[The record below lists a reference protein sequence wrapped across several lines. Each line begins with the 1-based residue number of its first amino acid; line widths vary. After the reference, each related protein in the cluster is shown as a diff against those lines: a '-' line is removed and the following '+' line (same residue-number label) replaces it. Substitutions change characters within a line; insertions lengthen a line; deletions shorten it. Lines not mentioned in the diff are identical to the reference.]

1 MKKRSFRIFAT
12 KHPLTAICVVSVVA
26 GILLSAAGI
35 IITAITARTPI
46 RSFGEFVA
54 EFFILGT
61 MFGVALG
68 LFVLLPVILTLI
80 QIISLWREVKGKE
93 YLSEI
98 RHLDL
103 VTIGLGILYNILVLS
118 MLDAVSFNSDWSV
131 VLYNTEKHTPIFTET
146 YPTIWVIIVAAVL
159 GYMIVHFIPLKKMP
173 PLVFVLGLSAM
184 YLGTGLSI
192 FWFVQVFKGKVLLEA
207 CLVLLPICCL
217 CITARTVIRKV
228 KEWNRM
234 KNPAEE
240 DSIKDNDETGKMK
253 AVIGKVTILHGCNQ
267 LLSDSRYWPVAAFLL
282 MWPLLGILIGI
293 LILFGQKPDA
303 IIKAWTETADWNL
316 SKRVAPQN
324 LYMDEHYLCT
334 VAAGGHEEVVKP
346 IRLGVRH
353 GHEVI
358 VNRQLC
364 VANAF
369 EQVLEEKT
377 PGFHKAVRG
386 FYDKYGFPVGK
397 LIMKSKIAA
406 DITYFVMKPLEWIFL
421 IVLYLV
427 DVNPENRIA
436 VQYTG
441 KTIHDFHL

>member
-12 KHPLTAICVVSVVA
+12 KHPLTTVCVISVSM
-26 GILLSAAGI
+26 GILLSAAGVF
-35 IITAITARTPI
+35 ITAITARTPI
-46 RSFGEFVA
+46 RSFAEFVA
-54 EFFILGT
+54 EFFTLGII
-61 MFGVALG
+61 FGIALG
-68 LFVLLPVILTLI
+68 LFVLFPVVLTLI
-80 QIISLWREVKGKE
+80 QIVSLWREVKGKE
-93 YLSEI
+93 YLPEL
-98 RHLDL
+98 RHVDL
-103 VTIGLGILYNILVLS
+103 FTIGLGVLYNILVLS
-118 MLDAVSFNSDWSV
+118 MLDAVSFDSDWPV
-131 VLYNTEKHTPIFTET
+131 VLYNTQKHTPIFTET
-146 YPTIWVIIVAAVL
+146 YPTIWVIITVAVL
-159 GYMIVHFIPLKKMP
+159 GYVIVHFIPLKKIP
-173 PLVFVLGLSAM
+173 PLVFVFGLSAM

-207 CLVLLPICCL
+207 CLFLLPICCL
-217 CITARTVIRKV
+217 CITARTVITKV

-234 KNPAEE
+234 KNLAEE
-240 DSIKDNDETGKMK
+240 DATEANVERGKTK
-253 AVIGKVTILHGCNQ
+253 VFEGKGTILHRCNQ

-293 LILFGQKPDA
+293 LVMFGQKPDA

-316 SKRVAPQN
+316 SQRVAPQN

-334 VAAGGHEEVVKP
+334 VAAGGHEEIVKP

-377 PGFHKAVRG
+377 PGFHKIVRR
-386 FYDKYGFPVGK
+386 FYDKYGFPIGR
-397 LIMKSKIAA
+397 LIMKSKVAA
-406 DITYFVMKPLEWIFL
+406 DITYFVMKPLEWMFL

>member
-1 MKKRSFRIFAT
+1 MKKYNFRKFAI
-12 KHPLTAICVVSVVA
+12 KHPLTVICVFSVIV
-26 GILLSAAGI
+26 GILLSAAWFTS
-35 IITAITARTPI
+35 TAVIAETSI
-46 RSFGEFVA
+46 RSFGEFVS
-54 EFFILGT
+54 EFFLLGT
-61 MFGVALG
+61 MFGVTLG
-68 LFVLLPVILTLI
+68 LFIVLPVLLTLI
-80 QIISLWREVKGKE
+80 QIISLWREIKQKGHVFE
-93 YLSEI
+93 L

-103 VTIGLGILYNILVLS
+103 TTIGLGVLYNIVFLS
-118 MLDAVSFNSDWSV
+118 MLGAVFFESDWPV
-131 VLYNTEKHTPIFTET
+131 VLYNTQKHTPIFTET
-146 YPTIWVIIVAAVL
+146 YPTIWVIIAAAVL
-159 GYMIVHFIPLKKMP
+159 GYVIVHFIPLKKMP

-184 YLGTGLSI
+184 YLGTALSI
-192 FWFVQVFKGKVLLEA
+192 LWFVQVFKGKALPEV
-207 CLVLLPICCL
+207 CLFLLPICCL

-228 KEWNRM
+228 REWNELSGDMEGR
-234 KNPAEE
+234 
-240 DSIKDNDETGKMK
+240 
-253 AVIGKVTILHGCNQ
+253 CNQ
-267 LLSDSRYWPVAAFLL
+267 FLSDSRYWPVAAFLL

-316 SKRVAPQN
+316 SQRVAPQN

-334 VAAGGHEEVVKP
+334 VAAGGHEDVVKP

-369 EQVLEEKT
+369 EQILEEKT
-377 PGFHKAVRG
+377 PRFHKAVRG
-386 FYDKYGFPVGK
+386 FYDKYGFPIGK
-397 LIMKSKIAA
+397 LIMKSKVAA
-406 DITYFVMKPLEWIFL
+406 DITYFVMKPLEWMFL
-421 IVLYLV
+421 IALYLV

>member
-1 MKKRSFRIFAT
+1 MKKYNFRKFAI
-12 KHPLTAICVVSVVA
+12 KHPLTVICVFSVIV
-26 GILLSAAGI
+26 GILLSAAWFAS
-35 IITAITARTPI
+35 TAVIAETSI
-46 RSFGEFVA
+46 RSFGEFVG
-54 EFFILGT
+54 EFFLLGT
-61 MFGVALG
+61 MFGVTLG
-68 LFVLLPVILTLI
+68 LFIVLPVLLTLI
-80 QIISLWREVKGKE
+80 QIISLWREVKQKGHVFE
-93 YLSEI
+93 L

-103 VTIGLGILYNILVLS
+103 TTIGLGVLYNIVFLS
-118 MLDAVSFNSDWSV
+118 MLGAVFFESDWPV
-131 VLYNTEKHTPIFTET
+131 VLYNTQKHTPIFTET
-146 YPTIWVIIVAAVL
+146 YPTIWVIIAAAVL
-159 GYMIVHFIPLKKMP
+159 GYVIVHFIPLKKMP

-184 YLGTGLSI
+184 YLGTALSI
-192 FWFVQVFKGKVLLEA
+192 LWFVQVFKGKALPEV
-207 CLVLLPICCL
+207 CLFLLPICCL

-228 KEWNRM
+228 REWNEISGDMEGR
-234 KNPAEE
+234 
-240 DSIKDNDETGKMK
+240 
-253 AVIGKVTILHGCNQ
+253 CNQ
-267 LLSDSRYWPVAAFLL
+267 FLSDSRYWPVAAFLL

-316 SKRVAPQN
+316 SQRVAPQN

-334 VAAGGHEEVVKP
+334 VAAGGHEDVVKP

-369 EQVLEEKT
+369 EQILEEKT
-377 PGFHKAVRG
+377 PRFHKAVRG
-386 FYDKYGFPVGK
+386 FYDKYGFPIGK
-397 LIMKSKIAA
+397 LIMKSKVAA
-406 DITYFVMKPLEWIFL
+406 DITYFVMKPLEWMFL
-421 IVLYLV
+421 IALYLV

>member
-1 MKKRSFRIFAT
+1 MKKYNFRKFAI
-12 KHPLTAICVVSVVA
+12 KHPLTVICVLSVIV
-26 GILLSAAGI
+26 GILLSAAWFAS
-35 IITAITARTPI
+35 TAVIAETSI
-46 RSFGEFVA
+46 QSFGEFVS
-54 EFFILGT
+54 EFFLLGT
-61 MFGVALG
+61 MFGVTLG
-68 LFVLLPVILTLI
+68 LFIVLPVLLTLI
-80 QIISLWREVKGKE
+80 QIISLWREIKQKGHVFE
-93 YLSEI
+93 L

-103 VTIGLGILYNILVLS
+103 TTIGLGVLYNIVFLS
-118 MLDAVSFNSDWSV
+118 MLGAVFFESDWPV
-131 VLYNTEKHTPIFTET
+131 VLYNTQKHTPIFTET
-146 YPTIWVIIVAAVL
+146 YPTIWVIIAAAVL
-159 GYMIVHFIPLKKMP
+159 GYVIVHFIPLKKMP

-192 FWFVQVFKGKVLLEA
+192 LWFVQVFKGKALPEA
-207 CLVLLPICCL
+207 CLFLLPICCL

-228 KEWNRM
+228 REWNELSGDMEGR
-234 KNPAEE
+234 
-240 DSIKDNDETGKMK
+240 
-253 AVIGKVTILHGCNQ
+253 CNQ
-267 LLSDSRYWPVAAFLL
+267 FLSDSRYWPVAAFLL

-316 SKRVAPQN
+316 SQRVAPQN

-334 VAAGGHEEVVKP
+334 VAAGGHEDVVKP

-369 EQVLEEKT
+369 EQILEEKT
-377 PGFHKAVRG
+377 PSFHKAVRG
-386 FYDKYGFPVGK
+386 FYDKYGFPIGR
-397 LIMKSKIAA
+397 LIMKSKVAA
-406 DITYFVMKPLEWIFL
+406 DITYFVMKPLEWMFL
-421 IVLYLV
+421 IALYLV

>member
-1 MKKRSFRIFAT
+1 MKKHNFRKFAI
-12 KHPLTAICVVSVVA
+12 KHPLTVICVFSVIV
-26 GILLSAAGI
+26 GILLSAAWFAS
-35 IITAITARTPI
+35 TAVIAETSI
-46 RSFGEFVA
+46 RSFGEFVG
-54 EFFILGT
+54 EFFLLGT
-61 MFGVALG
+61 MFGVTLG
-68 LFVLLPVILTLI
+68 LFIVLPVLLTLI
-80 QIISLWREVKGKE
+80 QIISLWREVKQKGHVFE
-93 YLSEI
+93 L

-103 VTIGLGILYNILVLS
+103 TTIGLGVLYNIVFLS
-118 MLDAVSFNSDWSV
+118 MLGAVFFESDWPV
-131 VLYNTEKHTPIFTET
+131 VLYNTQKHTPIFTET
-146 YPTIWVIIVAAVL
+146 YPTIWVIIAAAVL
-159 GYMIVHFIPLKKMP
+159 GYVIVHFIPLKKMP

-192 FWFVQVFKGKVLLEA
+192 LWFVQVFQGKALPEL
-207 CLVLLPICCL
+207 CLFLLPICCL

-228 KEWNRM
+228 REWNEISGDMEGR
-234 KNPAEE
+234 
-240 DSIKDNDETGKMK
+240 
-253 AVIGKVTILHGCNQ
+253 CNQ
-267 LLSDSRYWPVAAFLL
+267 FLSDSRYWPVAAFLL

-316 SKRVAPQN
+316 SQRVAPQN

-334 VAAGGHEEVVKP
+334 VAAGGHEDVVKP

-369 EQVLEEKT
+369 EQILEEKT
-377 PGFHKAVRG
+377 PRFHKAVRG
-386 FYDKYGFPVGK
+386 FYDKYGFPIGK
-397 LIMKSKIAA
+397 LIMKSKVAA
-406 DITYFVMKPLEWIFL
+406 DITYFVMKPLEWMFL
-421 IVLYLV
+421 IALYLV